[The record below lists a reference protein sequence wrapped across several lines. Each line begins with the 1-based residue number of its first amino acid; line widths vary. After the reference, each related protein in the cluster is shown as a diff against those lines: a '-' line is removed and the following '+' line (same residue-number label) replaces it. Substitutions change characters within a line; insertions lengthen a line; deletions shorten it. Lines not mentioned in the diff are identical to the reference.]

1 MPIAAF
7 QPLITDHLV
16 LLWLSREEWTP
27 RCELGPPGTVD
38 ELIRRGYAKLS
49 HHGRFGKTDE
59 DGISLTELGWQEV
72 ARIQER
78 LR

>member
-1 MPIAAF
+1 MTAAF

-16 LLWLSREEWTP
+16 LLWLSREKWTP
-27 RCELGPPGTVD
+27 RRELGPPGAVD
-38 ELIRRGYAKLS
+38 ELIERGYAEKLFDGR
-49 HHGRFGKTDE
+49 HGDSGG
-59 DGISLTELGWQEV
+59 DGIQLTALGWQEV

>member
-1 MPIAAF
+1 MEATR
-7 QPLITDHLV
+7 PLITDQLV

-27 RCELGPPGTVD
+27 RRELGDGKTVD
-38 ELIRRGYAKLS
+38 TLIKLGWAEVMFRGR
-49 HHGRFGKTDE
+49 HNDE
-59 DGISLTELGWQEV
+59 GGDGITLTALGWQEV

>member
-1 MPIAAF
+1 MTAAF

-27 RCELGPPGTVD
+27 RRELGPPDALG
-38 ELIRRGYAKLS
+38 ELIERGYAEVKFNGR
-49 HHGRFGKTDE
+49 HGDSGG
-59 DGISLTELGWQEV
+59 DGIQLTALGWQEV

>member
-1 MPIAAF
+1 MTVAF

-27 RCELGPPGTVD
+27 RRELGPPGTVD
-38 ELIRRGYAKLS
+38 ELIERGYARVLF
-49 HHGRFGKTDE
+49 HGRHGDAAG
-59 DGISLTELGWQEV
+59 DGITLTELGWQEV

>member
-1 MPIAAF
+1 MTAAF

-27 RCELGPPGTVD
+27 RKELGPPDMVD
-38 ELIRRGYAKLS
+38 GLIASGYARVLFNGR
-49 HHGRFGKTDE
+49 HGDAGG
-59 DGISLTELGWQEV
+59 DGITLTEFGWQEV

>member
-1 MPIAAF
+1 MTLAF
-7 QPLITDHLV
+7 QPLVTDHLV

-27 RCELGPPGTVD
+27 RRELGDPKAVD
-38 ELIRRGYAKLS
+38 VLIEKGFAKVLF
-49 HHGRFGKTDE
+49 HGRHCDSGG
-59 DGISLTELGWQEV
+59 DGITLTEMGWQEV